1 MLLKKLRSRNFFVEK
16 RFGLLYTLTT
26 MNTTPTGRSGR
37 KNLTAPYALIQG
49 SFWMS
54 FCTAVSFAS
63 VYLLGL
69 HYTNSQLGLILA
81 AGNLLGALL
90 GPELSAWVDRS
101 DRVSALS
108 LIPPVLTL
116 QAVSLVILSLNPV
129 KGIVTTVAYTLYI
142 AFTLTVNSLNL
153 KLYSDAIYYGLS
165 VNYGLAR
172 GIGSAAYVLLSTFLG
187 MLIEGISLRLVPLSG
202 LLMCA
207 FQFAAF
213 LIIRPSLPDMAV
225 SSADSKTEAS
235 SMFAFLRGNRKFSV
249 LLLGVA
255 LLFFSHNI
263 IVTFLINITN
273 NVGGDTSD
281 MGLINAFMAA
291 VEIPVMML
299 YHTLFGKRR
308 PGSLMRV
315 AFLFFVLKA
324 IAIALARSIPALL
337 AAFLLQAPSFSL
349 YTSAIVPYVDEVIP
363 YKDSAKAQSLAYT
376 MTTVGSVLA
385 SLLGGVLY
393 DRTTVNATLWV
404 AFGIC
409 TVGALVA
416 VFGVQEGK

>member
-1 MLLKKLRSRNFFVEK
+1 
-16 RFGLLYTLTT
+16 
-26 MNTTPTGRSGR
+26 
-37 KNLTAPYALIQG
+37 
-49 SFWMS
+49 
-54 FCTAVSFAS
+54 
-63 VYLLGL
+63 
-69 HYTNSQLGLILA
+69 
-81 AGNLLGALL
+81 
-90 GPELSAWVDRS
+90 
-101 DRVSALS
+101 
-108 LIPPVLTL
+108 
-116 QAVSLVILSLNPV
+116 
-129 KGIVTTVAYTLYI
+129 
-142 AFTLTVNSLNL
+142 
-153 KLYSDAIYYGLS
+153 
-165 VNYGLAR
+165 
-172 GIGSAAYVLLSTFLG
+172 
-187 MLIEGISLRLVPLSG
+187 
-202 LLMCA
+202 
-207 FQFAAF
+207 
-213 LIIRPSLPDMAV
+213 
-225 SSADSKTEAS
+225 
-235 SMFAFLRGNRKFSV
+235 MFAFLRGNRKFSV